1 MVYTNSIGAVDCRRY
16 VNIDHR
22 TACAGKLHAPAM
34 QRLTI
39 CWFAK
44 EADSAEVVR
53 QRFAGNCIR
62 NTHAKRQTYRGSLSP
77 ENALRRRGRIAAD
90 AAAADLFCTPEN
102 KPDGHLKVVVRC
114 FFGVCVAGWR
124 RVLQA
129 PVSGRRRRAALHSG
143 SLTL

>member
-22 TACAGKLHAPAM
+22 TVCAGNAPCAPAM
-34 QRLTI
+34 QTCRDSASTA

-44 EADSAEVVR
+44 GREADSAEVVR
-53 QRFAGNCIR
+53 QRLAGNCVR

-77 ENALRRRGRIAAD
+77 KIALRRRGRIAAD

-102 KPDGHLKVVVRC
+102 KPDGHLNKK
-114 FFGVCVAGWR
+114 
-124 RVLQA
+124 
-129 PVSGRRRRAALHSG
+129 
-143 SLTL
+143 

>member
-22 TACAGKLHAPAM
+22 TACAGKLPAPAM
-34 QRLTI
+34 RRLTI

-44 EADSAEVVR
+44 EADSAEVVS
-53 QRFAGNCIR
+53 QRLAGNCVR

-77 ENALRRRGRIAAD
+77 KIALRRRGRIAAD

-102 KPDGHLKVVVRC
+102 KPDGHLKA
-114 FFGVCVAGWR
+114 GVNW
-124 RVLQA
+124 
-129 PVSGRRRRAALHSG
+129 HSQ
-143 SLTL
+143 L

>member
-53 QRFAGNCIR
+53 QRLAGNCVR

-77 ENALRRRGRIAAD
+77 KIALRRRGRIAAD

-102 KPDGHLKVVVRC
+102 KPDGHLKRECLMFMKMGYWRTEIVETD
-114 FFGVCVAGWR
+114 FFKI
-124 RVLQA
+124 
-129 PVSGRRRRAALHSG
+129 
-143 SLTL
+143 T

>member
-102 KPDGHLKVVVRC
+102 KPDGHLKFHV
-114 FFGVCVAGWR
+114 FY
-124 RVLQA
+124 
-129 PVSGRRRRAALHSG
+129 
-143 SLTL
+143 

>member
-1 MVYTNSIGAVDCRRY
+1 MIYNNSTGAVDCGRY

-22 TACAGKLHAPAM
+22 TACAGKLHAPATR
-34 QRLTI
+34 RLTI
-39 CWFAK
+39 CWLAK

-102 KPDGHLKVVVRC
+102 KPDGHRNISTKIKHH
-114 FFGVCVAGWR
+114 AK
-124 RVLQA
+124 
-129 PVSGRRRRAALHSG
+129 S
-143 SLTL
+143 TTT

>member
-53 QRFAGNCIR
+53 QRLAGNCVR

-77 ENALRRRGRIAAD
+77 KIALRRRGRIAAD

-102 KPDGHLKVVVRC
+102 KPDGHLNDSRQVY
-114 FFGVCVAGWR
+114 
-124 RVLQA
+124 
-129 PVSGRRRRAALHSG
+129 
-143 SLTL
+143 T